1 MIAKEQTHYEQKR
14 DRCIS
19 AGICFYC
26 ESRVPISGKL
36 HCAECGIN
44 RSLSKK
50 AKAIQRKSLGL
61 CRLCDTPARPGFATC
76 QLCGDKRSTTKRIRS
91 KAYADAG
98 LCVSCG
104 SVAINITTSTS
115 ARYCKEHYLKDRAR
129 DMLGS
134 TKAYL
139 EIEKLLETQQY
150 KCYYC
155 DIDIKLGINAE
166 LDHKNSRA
174 KFPGEAKNILNVAW
188 ACKPCNRAKG
198 DLTADEFIMLC
209 KQVVIKWQP

>member
-1 MIAKEQTHYEQKR
+1 MITKTHYETKR
-14 DRCIS
+14 DRCVA

-26 ESRVPISGKL
+26 ELKPSIDNTL
-36 HCAECGIN
+36 HCVDCGIN

-50 AKAIQRKSLGL
+50 DAAAKRKALGL
-61 CRLCDTPARPGFATC
+61 CRHCTAAARPGFATC
-76 QLCGDKRSTTKRIRS
+76 QPCGDRRSLVKRTRS
-91 KAYADAG
+91 MAYATAG

-104 SVAINITTSTS
+104 ASAINVATSTS

-139 EIEKLLETQQY
+139 EIEKLLETQQH

-155 DIDIKLGINAE
+155 DICIELGINAE

-174 KFPGEAKNILNVAW
+174 KFPAEAKSIINVAW

-198 DLTADEFIMLC
+198 DLTAEEFVALC
-209 KQVVIKWQP
+209 KRVVAKWQP